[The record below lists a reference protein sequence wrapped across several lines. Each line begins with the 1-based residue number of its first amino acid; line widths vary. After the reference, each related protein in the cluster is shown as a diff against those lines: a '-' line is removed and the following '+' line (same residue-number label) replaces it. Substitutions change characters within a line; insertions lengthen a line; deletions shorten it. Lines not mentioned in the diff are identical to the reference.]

1 MRKYE
6 TEKDNL
12 AAERRDL
19 LLTLPD
25 FIEDLKTEVIYEDS
39 QIWKADFKNPIG
51 AILKQKR
58 DKEQLSANNI
68 PAKKNND
75 AKRPKYEVLDAV
87 PDEVILE
94 AIERIVDP
102 QTPQTKNEVVFP
114 VNSSRDESAKAEE
127 SRQEIQFRIVGNSLT
142 EKISQNTMLWLLGL
156 QSVFSHQLPDMP
168 REYIT
173 HLVFDS

>member
-25 FIEDLKTEVIYEDS
+25 FIEDLKSEVIYEDS

-51 AILKQKR
+51 SILKQKR
-58 DKEQLSANNI
+58 DREQLTANNL
-68 PAKKNND
+68 PMKRMND
-75 AKRPKYEVLDAV
+75 TKRPKYEVLDAV

-94 AIERIVDP
+94 AIDRIVDP
-102 QTPQTKNEVVFP
+102 QSPVKNEVVFP
-114 VNSSRDESAKAEE
+114 VNTSRDESAKAEE

>member
-19 LLTLPD
+19 LTSFPD
-25 FIEDLKTEVIYEDS
+25 FIKDLTTEVIYEDS
-39 QIWKADFKNPIG
+39 EIWKSDFKNPIG
-51 AILKQKR
+51 TMLKQKR

-68 PAKKNND
+68 PAKKVND
-75 AKRPKYEVLDAV
+75 TKRPKYEVLDAV

-94 AIERIVDP
+94 AIDRILDP
-102 QTPQTKNEVVFP
+102 QAPQSKTEVVFP

-127 SRQEIQFRIVGNSLT
+127 SREEIQFRIVGNSLT
-142 EKISQNTMLWLLGL
+142 EKINQQTMLWLLGL